1 MKHEMLKKQILEL
14 TRQYAIEKHSEFFPN
29 KINSNNK
36 AINGAPY
43 SGRVFNE
50 CEVEAAVDSCLDFW
64 LTLGK
69 NGDIFEKKLSKYLG
83 IRRTILANSG
93 SSANLLAISA
103 LSSYKLK
110 ERQLKRGD
118 EIITAAAGFPTTVAP
133 IVQNGFIPVFVDINP
148 ETLNCE
154 IDKIKEA
161 YVEGKTKAIMLAH
174 TLGNPF
180 NLKEIFDFCKEKN
193 LWLIEDNC
201 DSLGSLYN
209 GKLTGSFGDISTQ
222 SFYPPHHITLGEGGS
237 INIKEN
243 SLLSTI
249 VESFRDWGRDCWCPS
264 GCDNTCGKR
273 YDWQLGELPEGYDHK
288 FIYSHIGYNLK
299 PLDIQAAIGIK
310 QLDKLPS
317 FVKSRKENW
326 NYLRSKLDNLSEYLS
341 FMLPTH
347 AKSWSIKGFE
357 WDDSNNQTEPS
368 WFGFMINIKKSA
380 PFKKPEFARYLESVN
395 IGNRNLFGGNLTRQ
409 PAFINLIKE
418 NPNSYR
424 VVNNLDG
431 ADKIMNEALFI
442 GVYPGLTFEHLDYI
456 VEKINIFIKK
466 Y

>member
-1 MKHEMLKKQILEL
+1 MKHETLKKQILEL
-14 TRQYAIEKHSEFFPN
+14 TRQYAIEKHSAFFPHEKNTN
-29 KINSNNK
+29 KKIIT
-36 AINGAPY
+36 AAPY

-50 CEVEAAVDSCLDFW
+50 SEVEAAVDSCLDFW
-64 LTLGK
+64 LTLGR

-83 IRRTILANSG
+83 IRRSILANSG

-103 LSSYKLK
+103 LSSFKLK
-110 ERQLKRGD
+110 DRQIKRGD

-154 IDKIKEA
+154 IDNIKEA
-161 YVEGKTKAIMLAH
+161 YVEGKTKAVMLAH

-180 NLKEIFDFCKEKN
+180 NIKEINDFCKEKG

-209 GKLTGSFGDISTQ
+209 GKLTGTFGDISTQ

-273 YDWQLGELPEGYDHK
+273 FEWQLGDLPEGYDHK
-288 FIYSHIGYNLK
+288 FIYSHLGYNLK

-310 QLDKLPS
+310 QLDKLPD
-317 FVKSRKENW
+317 FIKSRRENW
-326 NYLRSKLDNLSEYLS
+326 NYLRSQLDSLSEYFS

-347 AKSWSIKGFE
+347 AKSWSNNGFE
-357 WDDSNNQTEPS
+357 WDATNNKTEPS
-368 WFGFMINIKKSA
+368 WFGFMINVKKSA
-380 PFKKPEFARYLESVN
+380 PFTKPQFAKYLESEN

-409 PAFINLIKE
+409 PAFINLINE
-418 NPNSYR
+418 DSNNFR
-424 VVNNLDG
+424 IVNKLDG

-442 GVYPGLTFEHLDYI
+442 GVYPGLSFDHLDYI
-456 VEKINIFIKK
+456 VEKINTFVNKF
-466 Y
+466 

>member
-1 MKHEMLKKQILEL
+1 
-14 TRQYAIEKHSEFFPN
+14 
-29 KINSNNK
+29 
-36 AINGAPY
+36 
-43 SGRVFNE
+43 
-50 CEVEAAVDSCLDFW
+50 
-64 LTLGK
+64 
-69 NGDIFEKKLSKYLG
+69 
-83 IRRTILANSG
+83 
-93 SSANLLAISA
+93 
-103 LSSYKLK
+103 
-110 ERQLKRGD
+110 
-118 EIITAAAGFPTTVAP
+118 
-133 IVQNGFIPVFVDINP
+133 
-148 ETLNCE
+148 
-154 IDKIKEA
+154 
-161 YVEGKTKAIMLAH
+161 
-174 TLGNPF
+174 
-180 NLKEIFDFCKEKN
+180 
-193 LWLIEDNC
+193 
-201 DSLGSLYN
+201 
-209 GKLTGSFGDISTQ
+209 
-222 SFYPPHHITLGEGGS
+222 
-237 INIKEN
+237 
-243 SLLSTI
+243 LLSTI

-288 FIYSHIGYNLK
+288 FIYSHLGYNLK

-326 NYLRSKLDNLSEYLS
+326 NYLRSKLDNLSEYFS